1 MQTLFNLFFVTFCD
15 FYRLSVH
22 DSLNN
27 LENESSR
34 SVENISNSLNEDS
47 SKNCDVLKNAATS
60 QKRHASKNRDIVKK
74 TIVTRNSVNS
84 GDMLPKNSCTSP
96 KNNVASAKSSR
107 VSPSSAGNICYFFVI
122 G

>member
-1 MQTLFNLFFVTFCD
+1 VTFCD
-15 FYRLSVH
+15 FYRLNVH
-22 DSLNN
+22 DSLND
-27 LENESSR
+27 LENESSH
-34 SVENISNSLNEDS
+34 SAENISNSLKDDS

-74 TIVTRNSVNS
+74 TIVTRNSSNS
-84 GDMLPKNSCTSP
+84 GDVLAKSSCTLP

-107 VSPSSAGNICYFFVI
+107 VSPSSAGFICYFFVV